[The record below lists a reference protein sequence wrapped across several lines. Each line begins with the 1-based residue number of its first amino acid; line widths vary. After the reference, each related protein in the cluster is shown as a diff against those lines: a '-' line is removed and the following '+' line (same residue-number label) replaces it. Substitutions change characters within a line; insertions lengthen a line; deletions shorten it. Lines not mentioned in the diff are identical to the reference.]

1 LCPKS
6 GISWPVV
13 KLSAS
18 LRCYRDVEARSKTAK
33 RAETPDSLAGRLAD
47 GDPTAPRE
55 MVERYRAELL
65 RYASALLGDAATAE
79 DAVQEAFGRAFDALG
94 RYPEGRIRSLSLRAW
109 LYKITLN
116 VVRNLWRGEGREVP
130 AARVPE
136 RPDGDSSAAPEA
148 RLDVLVAFGAL
159 PERQRTAV
167 ALRYLS
173 DMPYADIA
181 QTTGWPES
189 TCKTLV
195 RRGLGRLR
203 LLMSATDGE
212 GGI

>member
-1 LCPKS
+1 M
-6 GISWPVV
+6 
-13 KLSAS
+13 
-18 LRCYRDVEARSKTAK
+18 EAEPKTAN
-33 RAETPDSLAGRLAD
+33 RAATPDSLAGRLAD
-47 GDPTAPRE
+47 GDPAAPRE

-65 RYASALLGDAATAE
+65 RYATALMRDVAAAE

-116 VVRNLWRGEGREVP
+116 VVRNSWRGEGREVP
-130 AARVPE
+130 AARVSEGP
-136 RPDGDSSAAPEA
+136 GGVSSVAPEV
-148 RLDVLVAFGAL
+148 RLDVLVALGSL
-159 PERQRTAV
+159 PERQRVAV

-173 DMPYADIA
+173 DLPYADIA

-203 LLMSATDGE
+203 LLMSVTDGE

>member
-1 LCPKS
+1 M
-6 GISWPVV
+6 V
-13 KLSAS
+13 KPSAP
-18 LRCYRDVEARSKTAK
+18 LRCYRDVEAEPKTAK
-33 RAETPDSLAGRLAD
+33 GAAVPDSLAGRLAD
-47 GDPTAPRE
+47 GDPAAPRE

-65 RYASALLGDAATAE
+65 RYATALLRDAATAE

-116 VVRNLWRGEGREVP
+116 VVRNTWRGEGREVP

-136 RPDGDSSAAPEA
+136 GPDGVSPDAPEA
-148 RLDVLVAFGAL
+148 RLDVLVALGTL
-159 PERQRTAV
+159 PERQRVAV

-173 DMPYADIA
+173 DLPYADIA

-195 RRGLGRLR
+195 RRGLGQLR
-203 LLMSATDGE
+203 LLMTVADGE
-212 GGI
+212 GGV